1 MSTSLL
7 EDLSSWCDNS
17 PDDVALI
24 ASGEKLTVQ
33 DVVDKVSI
41 LAATLRARKIPAG
54 SLVAISADGP
64 REFIGLCAIQAIH
77 AVSVV
82 TPSEGEWHDSGA
94 TILVHDG
101 RDWAGPSAIDCSVPS
116 TKSWEDWR
124 SDSTDRSDETVHAV
138 LTSGTTGQPKIV
150 ELTGS
155 TLRKRTAGYVEVWPV
170 HSAISLFR
178 ISSIAGIGAAMAA
191 MHERTPYVPVH
202 ALDRPTIDLIASG
215 DFRQLSGAPNQV
227 IQTIH
232 AVRFTGLAA
241 SFDTI
246 LTAGAPQTPQFRDV
260 VKDVCTG
267 TIANV
272 YGSTECGT
280 AAYSVEIASAAFT
293 GTPALRS
300 EFQVVLDDGTLAQPG
315 HEGDVRYRTPAQC
328 TTYRADGVETPVA
341 DDDGW
346 FYPGDRGFL
355 DTKGN
360 ITITGRTSDIVNV
373 AGAKVNPLPI
383 ESAVEQIDGVEDAAC
398 VPLTL
403 PDGLTHLALAI
414 SVSNSVAHA
423 AVVSHLESLPR
434 AGRPNIVVDVSE
446 VPRNR
451 NGKIDRLLLSE
462 RLTAAVRVTP
472 PS

>member
-1 MSTSLL
+1 
-7 EDLSSWCDNS
+7 
-17 PDDVALI
+17 
-24 ASGEKLTVQ
+24 
-33 DVVDKVSI
+33 
-41 LAATLRARKIPAG
+41 
-54 SLVAISADGP
+54 
-64 REFIGLCAIQAIH
+64 
-77 AVSVV
+77 
-82 TPSEGEWHDSGA
+82 
-94 TILVHDG
+94 
-101 RDWAGPSAIDCSVPS
+101 
-116 TKSWEDWR
+116 
-124 SDSTDRSDETVHAV
+124 
-138 LTSGTTGQPKIV
+138 
-150 ELTGS
+150 
-155 TLRKRTAGYVEVWPV
+155 
-170 HSAISLFR
+170 
-178 ISSIAGIGAAMAA
+178 
-191 MHERTPYVPVH
+191 
-202 ALDRPTIDLIASG
+202 
-215 DFRQLSGAPNQV
+215 
-227 IQTIH
+227 
-232 AVRFTGLAA
+232 
-241 SFDTI
+241 
-246 LTAGAPQTPQFRDV
+246 
-260 VKDVCTG
+260 
-267 TIANV
+267 
-272 YGSTECGT
+272 
-280 AAYSVEIASAAFT
+280 VEIASAAFT